1 MENQSNS
8 ELLEYRNKRCHDV
21 EENYKIILDNIAA
34 AELSRGVPSGSTK
47 FMAVTKTVEP
57 YLINHAL
64 GLGIDLI
71 GENRV
76 QELMG
81 KKPELNLSGVDV
93 HLIGHLQTNK
103 VKQVVGEVS
112 TIQSVDS
119 VKIAREIS
127 KVSAAR
133 DLITNVLVEVNVG
146 DEDSKTGLSLSSLL
160 ETVHEISELPGIQVE
175 GLMAIPPICENPAD
189 ARPFFAEM
197 YKLFID
203 IKGKNIDNINMHI
216 LSMGM
221 SSDYSEAILEGA
233 NLVRVGSSLFGARI
247 Y

>member
-1 MENQSNS
+1 MEKLSS
-8 ELLEYRNKRCHDV
+8 ELQEYRAKRCQDV
-21 EENYKIILDNIAA
+21 TDNYSQICETIASVA
-34 AELSRGVPSGSTK
+34 TAPVQ

-57 YLINHAL
+57 YLINHAI

-81 KKPELNLSGVDV
+81 KKPELNLDGVDV

-127 KVSAAR
+127 KVSVAR
-133 DLITNVLVEVNVG
+133 DFITKVLVEVNIG
-146 DEDSKTGLSLSSLL
+146 DEESKSGIDSSELL
-160 ETVHEISELPGIQVE
+160 EMCHEISELPGIQVE
-175 GLMAIPPICENPAD
+175 GLMAIPPICEKPEM
-189 ARPFFAEM
+189 ARQFFAEM
-197 YKLFID
+197 YKQFID

-221 SSDYSEAILEGA
+221 SSDYREAILEGA

>member
-1 MENQSNS
+1 MMEKSLS
-8 ELLEYRNKRCHDV
+8 ELDAYRAQRCHDI
-21 EENYKIILDNIAA
+21 EENYKQILDNIAR
-34 AELSRGVPSGSTK
+34 AEAQRGVENGSTK

-57 YLINHAL
+57 YFINHAL
-64 GLGIDLI
+64 SLGIDLI

-81 KKPELNLSGVDV
+81 KKPELNLEGVDV

-119 VKIAREIS
+119 VKVAKEIS
-127 KVSAAR
+127 KVSLER
-133 DLITNVLVEVNVG
+133 GITTNVLVEVNIG
-146 DEDSKTGLSLSSLL
+146 DEESKSGL
-160 ETVHEISELPGIQVE
+160 ETSKLVETCHEIAELPNIQVE
-175 GLMAIPPICENPAD
+175 GLMAIPPICDSSAEV
-189 ARPFFAEM
+189 RQFFAQM

-203 IKGKNIDNINMHI
+203 IYSKNIDNINMHI

-221 SSDYSEAILEGA
+221 SSDYEDAILEGA
-233 NLVRVGSSLFGARI
+233 NLIRVGSSLFGARI

>member
-1 MENQSNS
+1 MEKSLND
-8 ELLEYRNKRCHDV
+8 LEQYRAQRCHDI
-21 EENYKIILDNIAA
+21 EENYKQILENIAK
-34 AELSRGVPSGSTK
+34 AEMARGVKEGSTQ

-57 YLINHAL
+57 YFINHAL
-64 GLGIDLI
+64 SLGIDMI

-81 KKPELNLSGVDV
+81 KKPELNLDGVDV

-119 VKIAREIS
+119 VKVAKEIS
-127 KVSAAR
+127 KCSEA
-133 DLITNVLVEVNVG
+133 LGITTNVLVEVNVG
-146 DEDSKTGLSLSSLL
+146 DEDSKSGLEKHMLI
-160 ETVHEISELPGIQVE
+160 ETCHEIAELPGRKVE
-175 GLMAIPPICENPAD
+175 GLMAIPPICETSAEV
-189 ARPFFAEM
+189 REYFAIM

-203 IKGKNIDNINMHI
+203 ISSKKLDNTNMHI

-221 SSDYSEAILEGA
+221 SSDYADAILEGA

>member
-1 MENQSNS
+1 MEKSLNELELYRAQRCADIS
-8 ELLEYRNKRCHDV
+8 ENL
-21 EENYKIILDNIAA
+21 KIIRENIAN
-34 AELSRGVPSGSTK
+34 AEQKSGRPEGSAK
-47 FMAVTKTVEP
+47 LMAVTKTVEP
-57 YLINHAL
+57 YFINYAL
-64 GLGIDLI
+64 DNCDIDLI

-81 KKPELNLSGVDV
+81 KKPELHLSGVDV

-103 VKQVVGEVS
+103 VKQIVGEVS

-127 KVSAAR
+127 KISQAKG
-133 DLITNVLVEVNVG
+133 ITTNVLVEVNIG
-146 DEDSKTGLSLSSLL
+146 EEDSKTGLDQNLIL
-160 ETVHEISELPGIQVE
+160 ETCHEIAELPNIKVE
-175 GLMAIPPICENPAD
+175 GLMAIPPICETSKEV
-189 ARPFFAEM
+189 RSYFASM

-203 IKGKNIDNINMHI
+203 IYNKKIDNICMHT

-221 SSDYSEAILEGA
+221 SSDYEEAILEGA
-233 NLVRVGSSLFGARI
+233 NLVRVGSSIFGARI

>member
-1 MENQSNS
+1 MMEK
-8 ELLEYRNKRCHDV
+8 LLNDLEMYRAERCRDI
-21 EENYKIILDNIAA
+21 EENYKQIRENIARAEA
-34 AELSRGVPSGSTK
+34 ARGVADGSTK

-57 YLINHAL
+57 YFINHAL
-64 GLGIDLI
+64 SLGIDLI

-76 QELMG
+76 QELMS
-81 KKPELNLSGVDV
+81 KKPELNLEGVDV

-119 VKIAREIS
+119 VKVAKEIS
-127 KVSAAR
+127 KCSVAK
-133 DLITNVLVEVNVG
+133 DITTKLLVEVNIG
-146 DEDSKTGLSLSSLL
+146 EEDSKSGLEQNLL
-160 ETVHEISELPGIQVE
+160 IETCHEIAELPGVKVE
-175 GLMAIPPICENPAD
+175 GLMAIPPICGSSVE
-189 ARPFFAEM
+189 AREFFALM

-203 IKGKNIDNINMHI
+203 INSKKIDNINMHI

-221 SSDYSEAILEGA
+221 SSDYADAILEGA
-233 NLVRVGSSLFGARI
+233 NLVRVGSSLFGARR